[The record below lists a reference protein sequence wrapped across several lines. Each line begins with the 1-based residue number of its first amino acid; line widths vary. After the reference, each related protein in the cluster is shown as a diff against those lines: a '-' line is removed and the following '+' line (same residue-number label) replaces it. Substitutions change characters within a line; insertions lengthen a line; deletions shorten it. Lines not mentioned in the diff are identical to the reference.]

1 MGGHVFQLAA
11 EGAKG
16 NQFTTTLEA
25 LSQYATIAYDHAK
38 DLAPLFKSPSS
49 NPIFLEPP
57 DQPPMLVD
65 GVTRADRDHR
75 KYISWKRECE
85 TYDARVEAL
94 KQNQHKLFA
103 VVLLQCS
110 PNVKSKLEN
119 TSGYNIAKEDSD
131 CCWLLDTLRNICHR
145 FEDDQNR
152 FVALI
157 AAKKAVLNYRQSAT
171 QSVVDYFEV
180 FKELISVLESY
191 GGKLHDPEA
200 SAAGGSGVTK
210 LKAEERDA
218 YMRNYYCGILFIL
231 NADDGR
237 FGSLK
242 TELAHDFGKKR
253 DEYPPNL
260 VEARKMLTSRSPPSL
275 TDTPPP
281 TSRRRNRHNR
291 GSGRGSHSG
300 RSESGRG
307 GGSTSRAPTQ
317 STQVGLNLAQID
329 NHFPD
334 GIPNHLVLL
343 DSDSTVSIFCNAD
356 LLTDIHKVDES
367 LLLVTNGGS
376 QVSHHMGM
384 LPDFGPVWYNPDS
397 IANVLSLAQVRSLRR
412 VTMDSAVSPAFHV
425 HKLDG
430 TGITVFS
437 EHPSGL
443 YLYDTTSPPSP
454 LSRIFLSPNCC

>member
-1 MGGHVFQLAA
+1 MSDTSTIKSTPTTVPVTTVTPSSGVTTRGQHQQQQRNNAEQAAIDDSEKPSTTESKRREKDAFKGRVDEMGGHVFQLAA

-49 NPIFLEPP
+49 HPIFLEPP

-171 QSVVDYFEV
+171 
-180 FKELISVLESY
+180 
-191 GGKLHDPEA
+191 
-200 SAAGGSGVTK
+200 
-210 LKAEERDA
+210 
-218 YMRNYYCGILFIL
+218 
-231 NADDGR
+231 
-237 FGSLK
+237 
-242 TELAHDFGKKR
+242 
-253 DEYPPNL
+253 
-260 VEARKMLTSRSPPSL
+260 
-275 TDTPPP
+275 
-281 TSRRRNRHNR
+281 
-291 GSGRGSHSG
+291 
-300 RSESGRG
+300 
-307 GGSTSRAPTQ
+307 
-317 STQVGLNLAQID
+317 
-329 NHFPD
+329 
-334 GIPNHLVLL
+334 
-343 DSDSTVSIFCNAD
+343 
-356 LLTDIHKVDES
+356 
-367 LLLVTNGGS
+367 
-376 QVSHHMGM
+376 
-384 LPDFGPVWYNPDS
+384 
-397 IANVLSLAQVRSLRR
+397 
-412 VTMDSAVSPAFHV
+412 
-425 HKLDG
+425 
-430 TGITVFS
+430 
-437 EHPSGL
+437 
-443 YLYDTTSPPSP
+443 
-454 LSRIFLSPNCC
+454 